1 MDKLTVL
8 SGTRV
13 DLEGLLIREDIDLNT
28 RVGTGNSGYRALG
41 TPVVRAV
48 LFSVDQEASI
58 VAHAA
63 ATTTTDK
70 VVRGEVGTKLLRC
83 RPEVPSRSLLV
94 GQDGS
99 VRNENT
105 INSDTLTR
113 VRQVERVVVDGRICR
128 VLESIEVPV
137 GLFQL
142 SLVPIKKQLSY
153 VRAQHDRGLLSSCD
167 SNHLEVPLATYR
179 SAIYFNDISV
189 CLMHT
194 KE

>member
-8 SGTRV
+8 SRARV
-13 DLEGLLIREDIDLNT
+13 DLEGLLVREDIDLDT

-41 TPVVRAV
+41 APVVRAV
-48 LFSVDQEASI
+48 LFSVDEEASI

-83 RPEVPSRSLLV
+83 RPEVPSGPLLV

-105 INSDTLTR
+105 VNSDTLTR
-113 VRQVERVVVDGRICR
+113 VRQVERVVVDSRISR
-128 VLESIEVPV
+128 VLESIKVPV
-137 GLFQL
+137 GLFQI
-142 SLVPIKKQLSY
+142 SLVLSDNQLSY
-153 VRAQHDRGLLSSCD
+153 MGAQHDGSFLGSCD
-167 SNHLEVPLATYR
+167 SNHLEVPLAIHR
-179 SAIYFNDISV
+179 LAIYFNDIFV
-189 CLMHT
+189 CLVHT